1 MSVADALAFVR
12 AVRADPALRA
22 RVAALGDA
30 APAEALA
37 GCVAGLAFDEKALF
51 EAFRADWNARWLRA
65 TAPQRDAGAE
75 PDVERQAGADREWR

>member
-22 RVAALGDA
+22 QVAALGDA

-37 GCVAGLAFDEKALF
+37 GCVAGLRFDEQQLF
-51 EAFRADWNARWLRA
+51 EAFRIDWNARWLRA
-65 TAPQRDAGAE
+65 TAPQRDADAGRA
-75 PDVERQAGADREWR
+75 VEQPAGADRGRG